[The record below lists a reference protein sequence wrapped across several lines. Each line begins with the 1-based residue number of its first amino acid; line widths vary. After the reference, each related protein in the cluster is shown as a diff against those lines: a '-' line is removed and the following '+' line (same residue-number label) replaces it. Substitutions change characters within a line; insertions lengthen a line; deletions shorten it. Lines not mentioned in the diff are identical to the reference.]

1 MVRKFFFWS
10 KRYFCAKYRE
20 SHTYAEDCITEAM
33 SSREEK
39 EPTATKQTQE
49 TQLERKENHT
59 KNIHEQPNTT

>member
-10 KRYFCAKYRE
+10 KRCFCAKYRGN
-20 SHTYAEDCITEAM
+20 HAYAEDCITEAM
-33 SSREEK
+33 SSREEE

-59 KNIHEQPNTT
+59 KNIDEQPNTT